1 MQLVRDLGFD
11 GLDVDWEYPADVK
24 QAQDYVELLRVV
36 REGLDAL
43 AVEMGIATG
52 GGRFLLSVA
61 CPAGP
66 KNYGMLDLKGMDRYL
81 DFWNLS
87 TFTPIQIINA
97 IPQEKTQL
105 LNPTPQWHT
114 TSQAPSGP

>member
-1 MQLVRDLGFD
+1 MASKPETRARFAASAVQLVRDLGFD

-24 QAQDYVELLRVV
+24 QAKDYVELLRVV

-43 AVEMGIATG
+43 AEEMGIATG

-66 KNYGMLDLKGMDRYL
+66 RNYGMLDMKGMDRYL

-87 TFTPIQIINA
+87 TFAPLS
-97 IPQEKTQL
+97 QERHY
-105 LNPTPQWHT
+105 PRER
-114 TSQAPSGP
+114 

>member
-1 MQLVRDLGFD
+1 MASSPQTRARFAASAVQLVRDLGFD

-24 QAQDYVELLRVV
+24 QAKDYVELLRVV

-66 KNYGMLDLKGMDRYL
+66 KNYGMLDLRGMDRYL

-87 TFTPIQIINA
+87 TSIPVYPRTRTPR
-97 IPQEKTQL
+97 KTE
-105 LNPTPQWHT
+105 PY
-114 TSQAPSGP
+114 

>member
-1 MQLVRDLGFD
+1 MRDLGFD

-24 QAQDYVELLRVV
+24 QAKDYVELLRVV

-43 AVEMGIATG
+43 AVEMGIAAG
-52 GGRFLLSVA
+52 GARFLLSVA

-87 TFTPIQIINA
+87 TSPIYPYFSISPFLFHSPSPLP
-97 IPQEKTQL
+97 IPPLQPPYNQGK
-105 LNPTPQWHT
+105 HT
-114 TSQAPSGP
+114 H